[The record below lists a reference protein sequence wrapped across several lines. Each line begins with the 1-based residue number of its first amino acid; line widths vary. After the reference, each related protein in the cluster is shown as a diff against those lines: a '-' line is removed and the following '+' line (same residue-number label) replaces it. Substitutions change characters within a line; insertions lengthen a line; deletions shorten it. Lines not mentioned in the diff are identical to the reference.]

1 MDNGPRLKIKAYI
14 IHLEKSSQR
23 ARNVRKIR
31 DRCPIPI
38 CVQAA
43 VDGSLLTDSDLT
55 KVYQPRLHFPDY
67 PFPLLPGEIG
77 VFLSHRACWKKMMD
91 DGVDSALILEDDTVL
106 EKLFERSLE
115 FALNHIT
122 SLGYINFNVRPIKGR
137 SRVVATSGRENPM
150 QILEPALVPHRTN
163 AQLVSRQAGEKLLI
177 SSEQFDRP
185 VDSFLQLRRITGQ
198 RIFMMEP
205 SGISE
210 NSGITGGSTIH
221 NNKQISWLDREI
233 RRFRY
238 RTQLRKISRQYWNSE
253 ILPSLPRQHR

>member
-1 MDNGPRLKIKAYI
+1 MKIKAYI

-221 NNKQISWLDREI
+221 NNKQISWLDRKI